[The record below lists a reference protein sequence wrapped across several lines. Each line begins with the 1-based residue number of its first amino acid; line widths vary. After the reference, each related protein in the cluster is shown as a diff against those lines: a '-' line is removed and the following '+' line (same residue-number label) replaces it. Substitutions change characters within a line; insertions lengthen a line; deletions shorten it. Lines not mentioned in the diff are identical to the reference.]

1 MDEHGGNPT
10 NGENKHKT
18 YNVDSKNE
26 NEETTEETE
35 DNLDMLVPHEVPT
48 GVLTVHIK
56 DCKVFPNIF
65 YTKDFQFFLRI
76 SVGGKEKCTKLQSNK
91 DARGGKADFSLCF
104 DEWKYFS
111 IQIPEQNSRAVNP
124 NQIMV
129 ELLFFEP
136 AARDPKPM
144 GSAFFNVLKVLNES
158 IVTHQFNVM
167 LNKQIVC
174 KLDVEMAITYG
185 SFGYGHSHQ
194 VKHPERTVE
203 EQVEKS
209 LFPRCPSPDNL
220 QDPDYNEKNTQSD
233 IISHLI
239 QRDSQGGR
247 DSSDLMNQIEK
258 RGRLCT
264 VCCGEMETGLFALP
278 WVPVNIGGSDLLAK
292 AWFGDTQY
300 RVLLSDL
307 NTVWEEEMTTDDI
320 QSRAQD
326 LNKRLRAPT
335 HAFFSHLCS
344 VARPCFS
351 SEDDDQISTAHV
363 TLEQHGDNLTVKL
376 KSELAGLPFYWEFR
390 CTTTPVGVVCR
401 HLVRPLLAVSRVLQR
416 QVEDLAALL
425 ARKDA
430 EIQDYQENGAVLSR
444 ARLQTEPFE
453 VHRYRENFFTQIVPQ
468 MGVTLDSVGFD
479 SELQALYMAVS
490 SGKTGQKR
498 KRSPDSSPA
507 AEDKHV
513 SEHHQHITDVPTGS
527 SLASQEQND
536 VKAPSGRPQVTDSK
550 QAVTLP
556 STVGSEERST
566 SRPKKKKAVGLFR

>member
-56 DCKVFPNIF
+56 DCKVFPNI
-65 YTKDFQFFLRI
+65 YFQFFLRI

>member
-453 VHRYRENFFTQIVPQ
+453 VHRYRENFFTQV
-468 MGVTLDSVGFD
+468 
-479 SELQALYMAVS
+479 
-490 SGKTGQKR
+490 
-498 KRSPDSSPA
+498 
-507 AEDKHV
+507 
-513 SEHHQHITDVPTGS
+513 
-527 SLASQEQND
+527 
-536 VKAPSGRPQVTDSK
+536 
-550 QAVTLP
+550 
-556 STVGSEERST
+556 
-566 SRPKKKKAVGLFR
+566 